1 MPGRWWMDDDRLLD
15 ALGDAL
21 RAGPV
26 PEDLVEAGRRAYA
39 AHDIDAQ
46 FAALIYDSARD
57 DRAEL
62 VATRAEPAFLRAMTF
77 GSAGLTI
84 DIEINEDAILGQLLP
99 PHAGMVNVQLAKG
112 EGITVPIDE
121 AGGFVVR
128 PIPSAS
134 FRLHCHTGAGVSV
147 LTDWISRSV
156 RPGLSRPPAR

>member
-57 DRAEL
+57 DRAEP

-147 LTDWISRSV
+147 LTDWIS
-156 RPGLSRPPAR
+156 L